1 MNNKKNS
8 ILVIDDERDNISS
21 LKEILGDYTIY
32 ASTNGKD
39 AIETAEEF
47 LPDIILLDILM
58 PEMDGYDVITA
69 FKNSKKTRDI
79 PVIFITG
86 LDNINA
92 EIKGLSL
99 GAADYISKPF
109 HPAIINLRIKN
120 QIQLIERL
128 RQESFITNI
137 AHNFIAKSN
146 SGTLYKDTLR
156 TAGEF
161 MKIAAILLYKIDANN
176 NTFTCYDEWINAELN
191 LQTRIG
197 DKIDFNE
204 ELISEINNM
213 LSGNEK
219 AICFSSSDTLFKNK
233 IKLQRQFIHEYF
245 ITPIF
250 IKGKI
255 NAFLV
260 FSEDNINKNWSKSE
274 KDLAILIASI
284 FSGVFERDAIQHAE
298 YLSRAKSEFL
308 SRMSHEMRTPMNAI
322 LGILQIINL
331 SNISDDTKKHCN
343 MMRTSADALLRII
356 DDVLD
361 ISDFEYGA
369 FTLKDSVFDFKA
381 VVWDLLKSADKSAS
395 NKRQLLDCKVD
406 PAIPDSL
413 YGDEKH
419 IKHIITT
426 LLANAVK
433 FTPENGEIFFDTHV
447 VEEHAAGQQDG
458 DNSGP
463 AENAIVTLKVEVTDN
478 GIGMSKEQQNNL
490 FSIFE
495 QADNSLSR
503 EYGGIG
509 LGLALSKRIVE
520 LMGGN
525 IGVES
530 ELGKGSKFWFTCKMR
545 KSR

>member
-1 MNNKKNS
+1 MNNKKKS

-21 LKEILGDYTIY
+21 LKEILGREYTIY
-32 ASTNGKD
+32 ASSNGKD
-39 AIETAEEF
+39 AVETAEEF

-69 FKNSKKTRDI
+69 FKNSKTTRDI

-109 HPAIINLRIKN
+109 HPAIILLRIKN
-120 QIQLIERL
+120 QLQLIERL

-137 AHNFIAKSN
+137 AHNFLVKS
-146 SGTLYKDTLR
+146 SSKTLYKDTLR
-156 TAGEF
+156 MTGEF
-161 MKIAAILLYKIDANN
+161 MGIATILLYDIDKNK
-176 NTFTCYDEWINAELN
+176 NTFICHDEWINAELN

-197 DKIDFNE
+197 DRIELTE
-204 ELISEINNM
+204 EIISEINNM
-213 LSGNEK
+213 LSDNEK
-219 AICFSSSDTLFKNK
+219 APCFSFSDLLFKEK
-233 IKLQRQFIHEYF
+233 IKLQRQFIQNY
-245 ITPIF
+245 IIAPIF
-250 IKGKI
+250 IKRKI

-260 FSEDNINKNWSKSE
+260 FSRNESDKNWSKSE
-274 KDLAILIASI
+274 KDLVILIASV

-322 LGILQIINL
+322 LGMLQIMGL
-331 SNISDDTKKHCN
+331 SNISEEIKSNCKV
-343 MMRTSADALLRII
+343 MKASADALLGMI

-361 ISDFEYGA
+361 ISDLEYGA
-369 FTLKDSVFDFKA
+369 FTLKDSAFNFKA
-381 VVWDLLKSADKSAS
+381 VVRDLLKFADKNAF
-395 NKRQLLDCKVD
+395 NKRQLLDCHVD
-406 PAIPDSL
+406 PEIPDSL
-413 YGDEKH
+413 YGDEKR
-419 IKHIITT
+419 IKHVITT

-433 FTPENGEIFFDTHV
+433 FTPENGEIFFNTHV
-447 VEEHAAGQQDG
+447 IEI
-458 DNSGP
+458 
-463 AENAIVTLKVEVTDN
+463 ENGTVTLKVEVTDN
-478 GIGMSKEQQNNL
+478 GIGMSKEQQSNL

-509 LGLALSKRIVE
+509 LGLALSKRIIE

-545 KSR
+545 KGT